1 MRITLPAEVCKK
13 AHKFC
18 KLPLK
23 GVTKTL
29 EVLGYVKVS
38 VDADGYAFYA
48 NNLEMNV
55 SYYPGLSY
63 TGETVGEMLI
73 PLELLDVIGDG
84 YVTFA
89 DDGNELIRDYLGT
102 VQAHKIDPNDYPVGS
117 AKVDKLVA
125 WFSANQ
131 MKDLTSL
138 IPFCSKDE
146 SRPNLFAVRLLGKDG
161 FIRFDATDGYKL
173 AMIESAPAFEFKDEQ
188 LVPLPV
194 LQKLKGLLTTVKPN
208 KVGWAVQTIVK
219 DAIHR
224 AEPYGSFYMEYA
236 GGEIELGYTAI
247 QGKFPNTDD
256 IRDSVHPTGTEY
268 AEIETDKLRL
278 YVDAAVKSKQEHV
291 PLMFH
296 DGKMS
301 FGDAE
306 QPFPLTFKEIPL
318 NFTAHFNPVYLQ
330 ACLSLFNGHCQFHS
344 VARNLPATFKADG
357 REVILMPMNIP
368 DYTGIVVS

>member
-1 MRITLPAEVCKK
+1 MRITLPAYVCRQ
-13 AHKFC
+13 AHKVC

-89 DDGNELIRDYLGT
+89 DDGNELIRDYLGKYRDT
-102 VQAHKIDPNDYPVGS
+102 RIDPSEFPVWS
-117 AKVDKLVA
+117 AQVDKLVS
-125 WFSANQ
+125 WFSAEQ

-146 SRPNLFAVRLLGKDG
+146 TRPNLFGARLLGKDG

-173 AMIESAPAFEFKDEQ
+173 GMIESAPAFEYEGEQ

-247 QGKFPNTDD
+247 QGKFPNTDH
-256 IRDSVHPTGTEY
+256 IRYPGAEY

-278 YVDAAVKSKQEHV
+278 YVDAAVKSKQEHISID
-291 PLMFH
+291 FH
-296 DGKMS
+296 AGSMS
-301 FGDAE
+301 FGDCQ
-306 QPFPLTFKEIPL
+306 QPFPLVYKDAPID
-318 NFTAHFNPVYLQ
+318 FTIHFNPVNLQ

-357 REVILMPMNIP
+357 REVILMPMRAP

>member
-1 MRITLPAEVCKK
+1 MEITLPAEVCKK
-13 AHKFC
+13 AHKVL
-18 KLPLK
+18 KLPLR
-23 GVTKTL
+23 GSTITL
-29 EVLGYVKVS
+29 PVLSCIKVEVDEDGILFTSDNLDMS
-38 VDADGYAFYA
+38 VVYD
-48 NNLEMNV
+48 
-55 SYYPGLSY
+55 PGLSY
-63 TGETVGEMLI
+63 TGGSDIGVMLI
-73 PLELLDVIGDG
+73 PLALLDVIGDG
-84 YVTFA
+84 FVTFS
-89 DDGNELIRDYLGT
+89 DDGGELIRDYLGKYRDT
-102 VQAHKIDPNDYPVGS
+102 RIDPSEFPVWS
-117 AKVDKLVA
+117 AQVDKLVS
-125 WFSANQ
+125 WFSAEQ

-146 SRPNLFAVRLLGKDG
+146 TRPNLFGARLLGKDG

-173 AMIESAPAFEFKDEQ
+173 GMIESAPAFEYEGEQ

-208 KVGWAVQTIVK
+208 TIGWGIQTVEK
-219 DAIHR
+219 NPMHR
-224 AEPYGSFYMEYA
+224 AKPYGSFWMEY
-236 GGEIELGYTAI
+236 GFGNIELRYMGI
-247 QGKFPNTDD
+247 DGNFPNADA
-256 IRDSVHPTGTEY
+256 IRYPGEEY

-291 PLMFH
+291 PLVFH

-330 ACLSLFNGHCQFHS
+330 ACLSLFGGSCQFHS
-344 VARNLPATFKADG
+344 VARNQPATFKADG

>member
-13 AHKFC
+13 AHKVC

-55 SYYPGLSY
+55 SYYAGLSY

-102 VQAHKIDPNDYPVGS
+102 VQAHKNDPNDYPVGS

-146 SRPNLFAVRLLGKDG
+146 SRPTLFGARLLGKDG

-173 AMIESAPAFEFKDEQ
+173 GMIESAPAFEYEGEQ

-208 KVGWAVQTIVK
+208 TIGWGIQTVEK
-219 DAIHR
+219 NPMHR
-224 AEPYGSFYMEYA
+224 AQPYGSFWMEY
-236 GGEIELGYTAI
+236 GFGNIELRYMGI
-247 QGKFPNTDD
+247 DGKFPNADA
-256 IRDSVHPTGTEY
+256 IRYPGTEY

-278 YVDAAVKSKQEHV
+278 YAESAVKSKQEHISID
-291 PLMFH
+291 FH
-296 DGKMS
+296 AGSMS
-301 FGDAE
+301 FGDCQ
-306 QPFPLTFKEIPL
+306 QPFPLTFKDAPID
-318 NFTAHFNPVYLQ
+318 FIIRFNPGYLKD
-330 ACLSLFNGHCQFHS
+330 CLSLFNGHCQFHS

-368 DYTGIVVS
+368 E

>member
-1 MRITLPAEVCKK
+1 MRITLPAYVCKQ
-13 AHKFC
+13 AHKVL
-18 KLPLK
+18 KLSAR
-23 GVTKTL
+23 VSAKTL
-29 EVLGYVKVS
+29 PVLQYIKVEVDEDGILFTSDNLDMS
-38 VDADGYAFYA
+38 VVYD
-48 NNLEMNV
+48 
-55 SYYPGLSY
+55 PGLSY
-63 TGETVGEMLI
+63 TGGEYGVMLI
-73 PLELLDVIGDG
+73 PLALLDVIGDG
-84 YVTFA
+84 VVTFT
-89 DDGNELIRDYLGT
+89 DDKGELIRDYLGKYRDT
-102 VQAHKIDPNDYPVGS
+102 RIDPSEFPVWS
-117 AKVDKLVA
+117 AQVDKLVS
-125 WFSANQ
+125 WFSAEQ

-146 SRPNLFAVRLLGKDG
+146 TRPNLYAVRLLGKDG

-173 AMIESAPAFEFKDEQ
+173 AMVDSASCRDYKDEQ

-208 KVGWAVQTIVK
+208 TIGWGIKTVEK
-219 DAIHR
+219 YSMHR
-224 AEPYGSFYMEYA
+224 AKPYGSFWMEY
-236 GGEIELGYTAI
+236 GFGNIELRYMGI
-247 QGKFPNTDD
+247 DGKFPNTDA
-256 IRDSVHPTGTEY
+256 IRYSGEEY

-278 YVDAAVKSKQEHV
+278 YVDAAVKSKQKHV

-330 ACLSLFNGHCQFHS
+330 ACLSLFNGHCQLH
-344 VARNLPATFKADG
+344 AYAKNTPATFKADG

-368 DYTGIVVS
+368 ERKETVVAG

>member
-13 AHKFC
+13 AHKVC

-73 PLELLDVIGDG
+73 PLALLDVIGDG
-84 YVTFA
+84 VVTFT
-89 DDGNELIRDYLGT
+89 DDKGELIRDYLGKYRDT
-102 VQAHKIDPNDYPVGS
+102 RIDPSEFPVWS
-117 AKVDKLVA
+117 AQVDKLVS
-125 WFSANQ
+125 WFSAEQ

-146 SRPNLFAVRLLGKDG
+146 SRPTLFGARLLGKDG

-173 AMIESAPAFEFKDEQ
+173 AMIESAPAFEYEGEQ

-247 QGKFPNTDD
+247 QGKFPNTDH
-256 IRDSVHPTGTEY
+256 IRYSGEEY

-291 PLMFH
+291 PIMFH

-330 ACLSLFNGHCQFHS
+330 ACLSLFGGSCQFHS
-344 VARNLPATFKADG
+344 VARNQPATFKADG